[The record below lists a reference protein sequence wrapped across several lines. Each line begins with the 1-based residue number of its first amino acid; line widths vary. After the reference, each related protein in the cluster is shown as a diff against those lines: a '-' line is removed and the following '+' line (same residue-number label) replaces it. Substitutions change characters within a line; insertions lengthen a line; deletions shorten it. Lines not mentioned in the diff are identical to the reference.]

1 MITTAKNQP
10 TKLGLKEILVPIDF
24 SSTSRKAL
32 RYAIPFARQFGGR
45 ITLIHVVEPP
55 PYDPALA
62 NIPLACDIPTASFEK
77 ELAAV
82 GELEVGRDLLNKAII
97 RTGTAFEVISE
108 VAREMQIDLIVLT
121 THGYTGLKHVFV
133 GSTAERV
140 VRHAPCPVLVVRE
153 REREFTQ

>member
-1 MITTAKNQP
+1 MTTAKDQP
-10 TKLGLKEILVPIDF
+10 SKFDLKEILVPIDF
-24 SSTSRKAL
+24 STTSRKAL
-32 RYAIPFARQFGGR
+32 RYAVPFARQFGGK
-45 ITLIHVVEPP
+45 ITLLHAIEPP

-62 NIPLACDIPTASFEK
+62 NLPLAREIPTAPLEK

-82 GELEVGRDLLNKAII
+82 AELEVGRDLLDKAIV
-97 RTGTAFEVISE
+97 RLGAPFEVISE
-108 VAREMQIDLIVLT
+108 VAREMQTDLIILT

-153 REREFTQ
+153 HEREFA